1 MKRMRFRSKRD
12 KDKVVKVKFQAGIL
26 VNIKSTR
33 DLFLEVKAEGLKYFL
48 TSKANQDALENTFG
62 QLRFM
67 GGAHSHPSAVQ
78 IINRIRKLCLVKNI
92 ELIVKDSN
100 VEYEDKVIYFSYS
113 VDKNRQLSYS

>member
-1 MKRMRFRSKRD
+1 MEDLVKRMRFRSKRD

-62 QLRFM
+62 
-67 GGAHSHPSAVQ
+67 H
-78 IINRIRKLCLVKNI
+78 KLFGLW
-92 ELIVKDSN
+92 DQ
-100 VEYEDKVIYFSYS
+100 F
-113 VDKNRQLSYS
+113 